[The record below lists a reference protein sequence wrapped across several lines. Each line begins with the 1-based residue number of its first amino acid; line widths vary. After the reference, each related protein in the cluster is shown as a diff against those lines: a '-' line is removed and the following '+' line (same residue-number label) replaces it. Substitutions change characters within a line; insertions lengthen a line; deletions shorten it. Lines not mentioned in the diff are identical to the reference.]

1 MNKQILILILFITLV
16 YLTSC
21 SQTSSNTNSGI
32 SSNNNVNIQI
42 DSSAN
47 TISTRFSVPS
57 DFERWAYEKNSFQYY
72 LSNFPLK
79 NTGASVYYYNGEV
92 KPNDNIYAAVL
103 DIDVGKR
110 DLQQCADAVMRL
122 RAEYLYG
129 QKKYEMIHFNFTN
142 GFKAE
147 YTQWAEGNRIKVSGN
162 NVSWYK
168 SKEKDYSYN
177 TFKSFMEV
185 VFTYAGTLSLSKELK
200 SIPLD
205 SLQVGDVFIKGG
217 SPGHAVIV
225 VDVAVNKSNG
235 KKIFMIAQSYMPA
248 QSIHLLV
255 NQNDNKISPWYDLS
269 ETDKLYSPEWTFEKS
284 ALKRFQE

>member
-1 MNKQILILILFITLV
+1 MKKQITLLILFPFLA

-21 SQTSSNTNSGI
+21 SQPNNSKDK
-32 SSNNNVNIQI
+32 NIQI
-42 DSSAN
+42 DSSAK
-47 TISTRFSVPS
+47 TVCSRFSVPLNYQ
-57 DFERWAYEKNSFQYY
+57 RLTYEKSSFPYY

-79 NTGASVYYYNGEV
+79 PVGAKVYYYNGEV
-92 KPNDNIYAAVL
+92 KENKNVYAAVL

-110 DLQQCADAVMRL
+110 DLQQCADAMIRL

-129 QKKYEMIHFNFTN
+129 QKKYDMIHFNFTN
-142 GFKAE
+142 GFRAD
-147 YTQWAEGNRIKVSGN
+147 YTKWADGSRIKVDGN
-162 NVSWYK
+162 KVSWYP

-177 TFKSFMEV
+177 TFKVYLET

-205 SLQVGDVFIKGG
+205 SIQIGDVFIKGG
-217 SPGHAVIV
+217 SPGHAEIV
-225 VDVAVNKSNG
+225 VDVAINKTNG

-255 NQNDNKISPWYDLS
+255 NQNNANISPWYDLS
-269 ETDKLYSPEWTFEKS
+269 EADKLYSPEWTFEKS
-284 ALKRFQE
+284 ELKRFQK